1 MQAIIAPDSCPS
13 CGSAL
18 EWRSD
23 LLYCNNDLC
32 GAKVSKRLEHWGKTL
47 KIKGLGPRTIEKLE
61 VENLYELYDL
71 TQEEIIEKLSSE
83 KLGEKLYTELQN
95 SKNVPM
101 NAVLPAFSIPLI
113 GKSATEKLSKYLT
126 YIFELRLDKCQKAGL
141 GPKATENLM
150 HWYEVEFIPFLQDLP
165 LNWKFEDASW
175 IAKETKGAVCI
186 SGKLTS
192 FKTKAEAAKILSYA
206 GYQVKNSIT
215 KDVIFLINESG
226 IESAKTKQAREKG
239 IEIITNLREL
249 IGEINGNVA

>member
-1 MQAIIAPDSCPS
+1 MQAIIAPESCPS
-13 CGSAL
+13 CGASL

-32 GAKVSKRLEHWGKTL
+32 GAQVSKRLEHWGKTL

-61 VENLYELYDL
+61 VENLHELYDL
-71 TQEEIIEKLSSE
+71 TQEDIIEKLSSE
-83 KLGEKLYTELQN
+83 KLGEKLYVELQN
-95 SKNVPM
+95 SKTAPM

-150 HWYEVEFIPFLQDLP
+150 EWYDLEFIPFLQDLP
-165 LNWKFEDASW
+165 LNWKFEERQTVRYSRGT
-175 IAKETKGAVCI
+175 ICI

-192 FKTKAEAAKILSYA
+192 FKTKAEAENTLTRK
-206 GYQVKNSIT
+206 GYIVKKSLT
-215 KDVIFLINESG
+215 KDVSILVNESG
-226 IESAKTKQAREKG
+226 IESVKTRQARQKG
-239 IEIITNLREL
+239 IKIVTNLL
-249 IGEINGNVA
+249 DFIGESNGNPA

>member
-1 MQAIIAPDSCPS
+1 MQAIIAPESCPS
-13 CGSAL
+13 CGASL

-32 GAKVSKRLEHWGKTL
+32 GAQVSKRLEHWGKTV

-61 VENLYELYDL
+61 VENLHELYDL
-71 TQEEIIEKLSSE
+71 TQEDIIEKLSSE
-83 KLGEKLYTELQN
+83 KLGEKLYVELQN
-95 SKNVPM
+95 SKTAPM

-150 HWYEVEFIPFLQDLP
+150 DWYELEFIPFLQDLP
-165 LNWKFEDASW
+165 LNWKFEK
-175 IAKETKGAVCI
+175 KEPVRYSRGTICF

-192 FKTKAEAAKILSYA
+192 FKTKAEAEDILTRK
-206 GYQVKNSIT
+206 GYVVKNSLT
-215 KDVIFLINESG
+215 KDVSILVNESG
-226 IESAKTKQAREKG
+226 IESAKTRQAQQRG
-239 IEIITNLREL
+239 ITIVTNLREL
-249 IGEINGNVA
+249 IGEINGNIA

>member
-1 MQAIIAPDSCPS
+1 MQAIIAPESCPS
-13 CGSAL
+13 CRTAL

-32 GAKVSKRLEHWGKTL
+32 GAQVSKRLEHWGKTL

-71 TQEEIIEKLSSE
+71 TEEMIIERLSSE
-83 KLGEKLYTELQN
+83 KLGEKLYMELQN
-95 SKNVPM
+95 SKTAPM

-126 YIFELRLDKCQKAGL
+126 YIFELRTDKCQKAGL

-150 HWYEVEFIPFLQDLP
+150 YWYELEFIPFLQDLP
-165 LNWKFEDASW
+165 FNWKFEKPLATVGTD
-175 IAKETKGAVCI
+175 AVCI

-192 FKTKAEAAKILSYA
+192 FKTKAEATKVLLAK
-206 GYQVKNSIT
+206 GYQVKNSLT
-215 KDVIFLINESG
+215 KDVSILVNESG

-239 IEIITNLREL
+239 VKIITNLL
-249 IGEINGNVA
+249 DFIGEINGDVA

>member
-1 MQAIIAPDSCPS
+1 MQAINAPELCPS
-13 CGSAL
+13 CDSVL

-61 VENLYELYDL
+61 VENLHELYDL
-71 TQEEIIEKLSSE
+71 TQEDIIERLSSE

-95 SKNVPM
+95 SKAAPM

-113 GKSATEKLSKYLT
+113 GKSATGKLSKFT
-126 YIFELRLDKCQKAGL
+126 NNIFEISFDKCRKAGL

-150 HWYEVEFIPFLQDLP
+150 CWYEADFVNFLQDLP
-165 LNWKFEDASW
+165 LNWTFEQRQPVRYSRGT
-175 IAKETKGAVCI
+175 ICI

-192 FKTKAEAAKILSYA
+192 FKTKAEAEGILTRK
-206 GYQVKNSIT
+206 GYIVKNRLT
-215 KDVIFLINESG
+215 KDVSILVNESG
-226 IESAKTKQAREKG
+226 IESAKTKQARNRG
-239 IEIITNLREL
+239 IKIVTNLL
-249 IGEINGNVA
+249 DFIGESNGNPA

>member
-1 MQAIIAPDSCPS
+1 MQAIIAPESCPS
-13 CGSAL
+13 CGASL

-32 GAKVSKRLEHWGKTL
+32 VAHVSKRLEHWGKTL

-61 VENLYELYDL
+61 VENLHELYDL
-71 TQEEIIEKLSSE
+71 TQEDIIEKLSSE
-83 KLGEKLYTELQN
+83 KLGEKLYVELQN
-95 SKNVPM
+95 SKTAPM

-150 HWYEVEFIPFLQDLP
+150 DWYELEFIPFLQDLP
-165 LNWKFEDASW
+165 LNWKFEK
-175 IAKETKGAVCI
+175 KESVRYSRGTICI

-192 FKTKAEAAKILSYA
+192 FKTKAEAEDILTRK
-206 GYQVKNSIT
+206 GYVVKNSLT
-215 KDVIFLINESG
+215 KDVSILVNESG
-226 IESAKTKQAREKG
+226 IESAKTRQAQQRG
-239 IEIITNLREL
+239 ITIVTNLREL
-249 IGEINGNVA
+249 IGEINGNIA

>member
-1 MQAIIAPDSCPS
+1 MQAINAPELCPS
-13 CGSAL
+13 CDSIL

-61 VENLYELYDL
+61 VENLHELYDL
-71 TQEEIIEKLSSE
+71 TQEDIIEKLSSE

-95 SKNVPM
+95 SKAAPM

-126 YIFELRLDKCQKAGL
+126 YIFELRLDKCEKAGL

-150 HWYEVEFIPFLQDLP
+150 EWYTLEFIPFLQDLP
-165 LNWKFEDASW
+165 LNWKFEERQTVRYSRGT
-175 IAKETKGAVCI
+175 ICI

-192 FKTKAEAAKILSYA
+192 FKTKAEAEGILTRK
-206 GYQVKNSIT
+206 GYIVKNSLT
-215 KDVIFLINESG
+215 KDVSILVNESG
-226 IESAKTKQAREKG
+226 IESAKTRQAQQRG
-239 IEIITNLREL
+239 IKIITNLL
-249 IGEINGNVA
+249 DFIGESNGNPA

>member
-1 MQAIIAPDSCPS
+1 MQAINAPELCPS
-13 CGSAL
+13 CDSVL

-71 TQEEIIEKLSSE
+71 TEEMIIERLSSE
-83 KLGEKLYTELQN
+83 KLGEKLYMELQN
-95 SKNVPM
+95 SKTASM

-126 YIFELRLDKCQKAGL
+126 YIFELRTDKCQKAGL

-150 HWYEVEFIPFLQDLP
+150 HWYELEFIPFLQDLP
-165 LNWKFEDASW
+165 FDWKFEKPLATVGTD
-175 IAKETKGAVCI
+175 AVCI

-192 FKTKAEAAKILSYA
+192 FKTKAEATKVLLAK

-215 KDVIFLINESG
+215 KDVSILINESG
-226 IESAKTKQAREKG
+226 IESAKTKQAQQRG
-239 IEIITNLREL
+239 IKIITNLREL

>member
-1 MQAIIAPDSCPS
+1 MQAIIAPESCPS
-13 CGSAL
+13 CRTAL

-32 GAKVSKRLEHWGKTL
+32 GAQVSKRLEHWGKTL

-71 TQEEIIEKLSSE
+71 TEEMIIERLSSE
-83 KLGEKLYTELQN
+83 KLGEKLYMELQN
-95 SKNVPM
+95 SKTAPM

-126 YIFELRLDKCQKAGL
+126 YIFELRTDKCQKAGL

-150 HWYEVEFIPFLQDLP
+150 HWYELEFIPFLQDLP
-165 LNWKFEDASW
+165 FNWKFEKPLATVGTD
-175 IAKETKGAVCI
+175 AVCI

-192 FKTKAEAAKILSYA
+192 FKTKAEATKVLLAK
-206 GYQVKNSIT
+206 GYQVKNSLT
-215 KDVIFLINESG
+215 KDVSILVNESG

-239 IEIITNLREL
+239 VKIITNLL
-249 IGEINGNVA
+249 DFIGEINGDVA